1 MWRKGYHQPIDDQC
15 TFQPPETI
23 VDEPST
29 PKCSPSGQSKGLF
42 KTITSISPFYN
53 NPNLSPAAIARSESP
68 GMKAH
73 SFLEGPLMSRTSI
86 ENPPL
91 RKKNS
96 NNSLKST
103 KSGNLSRSNSNSSSK
118 SNKKS
123 GIRLSFGKARQGN
136 GQLLLDEDWD
146 TDIVNTPMTTS
157 NSLFPDLNSLSI
169 DDEPVII
176 NKGDYITDNQP
187 SQLFVEEAD
196 ENCPYLKKNY
206 RELMKDPYSCLKQ
219 PYCANN
225 PDEAS
230 KFSKIVNVLTSPTFE
245 FKQLKD
251 ISWKGIPTPL
261 RAVVWQI
268 LVGYIPTNESTR
280 DSVIDRKRKEYT
292 KSVTRA
298 YAIEKEERIW
308 HQIHIDVPRTNPSIK
323 LYSYPATQRSL
334 EKILYLWAI
343 RHPASGYVQ
352 GINDLVTPFFQVF
365 LNHYLM
371 SNVDVEN
378 FDPKVLP
385 SELLNCV
392 EADTYWC
399 LTKVLDTIQ
408 DNYIHEQPGI
418 FRQINELKRLIGRDE
433 KGLAQ
438 HFEKENIDFLQ
449 FAFRWMNCMLM
460 REFKL
465 NLIIRM
471 WDTYLS
477 EFPTGFSDFHV
488 YVCCAFLRKFTE
500 ILMEMEFQD
509 IIMFLQDIGKTESWE
524 ESDIEML
531 LSEAYLWEMLYGGA
545 AAHYK

>member
-1 MWRKGYHQPIDDQC
+1 M
-15 TFQPPETI
+15 
-23 VDEPST
+23 DEPST

-268 LVGYIPTNESTR
+268 LVGYIPTNENTR